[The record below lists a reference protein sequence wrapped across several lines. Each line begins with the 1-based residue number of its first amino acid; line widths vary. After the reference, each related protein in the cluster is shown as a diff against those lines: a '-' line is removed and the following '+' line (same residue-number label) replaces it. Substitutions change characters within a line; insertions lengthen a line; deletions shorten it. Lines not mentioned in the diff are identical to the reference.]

1 MAWAALT
8 SALKTIGEEAAYLWG
23 VEDQVKRL
31 EKELKWM
38 QDFLGNNGT
47 NHLQADEI
55 RELAYDAE
63 DVLETFALEIG
74 SKTRPGFT
82 NRIKRYAC
90 FLHELWLLHETRS
103 NIEKIIAK
111 SKDLVRRLSA
121 YCLKESRS
129 GGEGP
134 SSSIMQEQR
143 WQRTHRLG
151 DDEIVGRRDDID
163 KLVPV
168 VVDEKSEWRVV
179 SIYGMGGLGKT
190 TLANKIYNHSKVTG
204 YFNHRVRVFVSQQFQ
219 KRKVW
224 EDILSEL
231 NSLDAADSRRSDAEI
246 RQKLLNFLVK
256 NKCLVILDDVWR
268 TETWDIL
275 KPAFPIE
282 RNSESKSKILI
293 TSRYT
298 EVASLESH
306 PHKLQ
311 CLDEVESWEL
321 FRMVT
326 FPQADSPDCRVDKE
340 LEELGKEMVKYCA
353 GLPLAITA
361 LGGLLVN
368 KNKNEW
374 LRVSENVKTY
384 MMKDK
389 KLRVEDIVALSYDD
403 LPPRLKSCFLYLSH
417 FPEDYVIKAQR
428 LIRLLVAEG
437 IVPSKQEWEIA
448 EDVAEGY
455 LMELAE
461 RNMIEPRERDVATL
475 KIKTFQLHD
484 IMRDICLSKAK
495 QENFLFI
502 VDQSNAL
509 SSSTIREARRIS
521 AHKLF
526 ETQRIEC
533 PNLRSLSFFGIFSR
547 KGGARLIWIGERT
560 LLNRIR
566 YTWKIVYNP
575 FPKARW
581 FWTSYIFT
589 NLKLLRVLNY
599 EGEIAFLNCRFIGD
613 IGNLIHLRFLRLKN
627 IRFKGSEF
635 PSSLGDLICLETLD
649 LRVSGNEPE
658 PMHVPDVIWR
668 MEQLRH
674 LYLPC
679 ECDEET
685 KLKLGTLRNLQT
697 LVNFNTEY
705 CYVED
710 LINMTNIRKLKIRGP
725 FKIEHFDMEDLNKN
739 PPIIEGR
746 YLQSLSISSYTMY
759 PRHLTHL
766 LSSCVNI
773 SKLKLEGRGCKLPE
787 RCHLSPNLAYIKLKR
802 CKLEEDPMPT
812 LETLRNLRVLELH
825 HTLERLKIHCSA
837 QGFPKLESLSLCAP
851 HLTEWKVN
859 KGAMPCLRGLEI
871 VLCKSLK
878 GLPNGLRFI
887 TTLQELK
894 IISMPEEFK
903 DRVVQGGRDF
913 HKVQHVPSVIFEDQ
927 GQCPLYG

>member
-179 SIYGMGGLGKT
+179 SIYGMG
-190 TLANKIYNHSKVTG
+190 
-204 YFNHRVRVFVSQQFQ
+204 
-219 KRKVW
+219 
-224 EDILSEL
+224 
-231 NSLDAADSRRSDAEI
+231 
-246 RQKLLNFLVK
+246 
-256 NKCLVILDDVWR
+256 
-268 TETWDIL
+268 
-275 KPAFPIE
+275 
-282 RNSESKSKILI
+282 
-293 TSRYT
+293 

-326 FPQADSPDCRVDKE
+326 FPQADSP
-340 LEELGKEMVKYCA
+340 
-353 GLPLAITA
+353 
-361 LGGLLVN
+361 
-368 KNKNEW
+368 
-374 LRVSENVKTY
+374 
-384 MMKDK
+384 
-389 KLRVEDIVALSYDD
+389 
-403 LPPRLKSCFLYLSH
+403 
-417 FPEDYVIKAQR
+417 
-428 LIRLLVAEG
+428 G